1 MSGEINME
9 KDREFT
15 KYERARIIGARGLQI
30 AMDAPLLTKMSEEDL
45 NGINYDPLK
54 IAEKEL
60 SSGVL
65 PISINQPLP
74 EKREEDLGKIKIDE
88 RSASDDEKIRA
99 EEEEEMEIAKGGE
112 MMELANVVEESEED
126 VPVLAAGE
134 GIASEDLE

>member
-1 MSGEINME
+1 
-9 KDREFT
+9 
-15 KYERARIIGARGLQI
+15 
-30 AMDAPLLTKMSEEDL
+30 
-45 NGINYDPLK
+45 
-54 IAEKEL
+54 
-60 SSGVL
+60 
-65 PISINQPLP
+65 LP